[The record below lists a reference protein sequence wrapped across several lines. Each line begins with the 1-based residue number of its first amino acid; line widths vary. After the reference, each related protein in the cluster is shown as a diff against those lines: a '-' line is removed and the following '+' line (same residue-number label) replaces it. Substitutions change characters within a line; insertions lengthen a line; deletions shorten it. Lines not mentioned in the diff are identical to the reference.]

1 MCYTAGVDAQGN
13 RPSVGVGVVFIRAG
27 RVFLAQR
34 RGSHGAGTWGSAGG
48 HLEQGESLE
57 ECARRECWE
66 ELGVKVGELRVLCFS
81 NVLAYGR
88 HYVDVEFL
96 GEIGGQ
102 EPMPN
107 GADGSFGEYWLVSAA
122 RPAGAAVCPDA
133 TGYCKPAVWAVVL
146 CFRGRRFR
154 RGRFREGGF
163 RGWRRPISAARPPGT
178 RRLFRW
184 GRGKDFAGTAGV
196 ETGFGRELPKGDG
209 GGLAIAFRFG
219 L

>member
-1 MCYTAGVDAQGN
+1 MCYTAVVDAQGN

-57 ECARRECWE
+57 ECARREGWE

-96 GEIGGQ
+96 GDIGAQ

-107 GADGSFGEYWLVSAA
+107 GADGSFGEY
-122 RPAGAAVCPDA
+122 
-133 TGYCKPAVWAVVL
+133 
-146 CFRGRRFR
+146 
-154 RGRFREGGF
+154 
-163 RGWRRPISAARPPGT
+163 GWFPLRDPPEP
-178 RRLFRW
+178 LFAPMR
-184 GRGKDFAGTAGV
+184 
-196 ETGFGRELPKGDG
+196 
-209 GGLAIAFRFG
+209 LAIASLLSGQWYFPSGGGDSGEGDSGKGDSGYGAGR
-219 L
+219 